1 MKSMYS
7 SLEGDRRL
15 NSFLILRILLSL
27 AVIVS
32 HVSSAAQG
40 DSDIVIGVFSLGTLA
55 VFGFFA
61 ISGYLVTPGLLRF
74 GVKRYFVNRL
84 IRIYPGYLFCVA
96 ITASLFFSIW
106 RLQANNELIS
116 WTTPFSY
123 FLKNLF
129 LFPQGATSE
138 GSTWNDLGGLPVR
151 GSHPGMVNGSI
162 WTLPLELT
170 CYLTLALFLI
180 VVRITSRH
188 KTKEFFFVCFT
199 TLWLASIF
207 LAIKIP
213 GISEPHDS
221 HLTQLLTKWPY
232 FLAFSVGVLTR
243 LLYKTKLP
251 KVISITFVLVA
262 YISVN
267 NLILWAICG
276 CAVFSYLWI
285 QFGESNTFTRF
296 SSFRDIS
303 YGLYLYHVPVIQIL
317 VNYQIFYHNMI
328 LLFVS
333 TIVVTGLF
341 AYVSSRLIEVPA
353 QLFAKKKFGK

>member
-1 MKSMYS
+1 MKSLYS
-7 SLEGDRRL
+7 SLEGERRL
-15 NSFLILRILLSL
+15 NSFLILRVLLSL

-32 HVSSAAQG
+32 HVSAAAQG
-40 DSDIVIGVFSLGTLA
+40 DSEITIGVFSLGTLA

-96 ITASLFFSIW
+96 VTASLFLSIW
-106 RLQANNELIS
+106 RSQANIGLFS
-116 WTTPFSY
+116 WTTTFSY
-123 FLKNLF
+123 IFKNLF
-129 LFPQGATSE
+129 LFPQGGTSE
-138 GSTWNDLGGLPVR
+138 GSMWNQLGGLPFL

-170 CYLTLALFLI
+170 CYLTLALFII
-180 VVRITSRH
+180 VARITGRNNV
-188 KTKEFFFVCFT
+188 KEFFLVCFT
-199 TLWLASIF
+199 TRWLASIF
-207 LAIKIP
+207 LAVRIP

-243 LLYKTKLP
+243 LLYKSKSS
-251 KVISITFVLVA
+251 KVISIAFVLVA
-262 YISVN
+262 YISAN

-276 CAVFSYLWI
+276 CAVFSYLSI
-285 QFGESNTFTRF
+285 QFGESNTFKRF

-303 YGLYLYHVPVIQIL
+303 YGLYLYHFPVIQIL
-317 VNYQIFYHNMI
+317 VSYQIFYHNII
-328 LLFVS
+328 LLFLS
-333 TIVVTGLF
+333 TIVVTGSF
-341 AYVSSRLIEVPA
+341 AYLSSRLIEIPA
-353 QLFAKKKFGK
+353 QLFAKKKFGN